1 MSLYHPLNDRKNLYV
16 NINKNGEY
24 ENVISRYLLFDITDF
39 IIRIN
44 YVINENGQLEK
55 IIKISSRLNFI
66 LWCCITIICVFL
78 SLFSFFFLYCL
89 SSYIVEKEIN
99 FNKSY
104 INKIYFVFCV
114 NVVLLIILF
123 YGKVKIEKKKI
134 FAIFIHL
141 QMIRDKIQN
150 EIDTWNKNLSQV

>member
-1 MSLYHPLNDRKNLYV
+1 M
-16 NINKNGEY
+16 
-24 ENVISRYLLFDITDF
+24 
-39 IIRIN
+39 
-44 YVINENGQLEK
+44 
-55 IIKISSRLNFI
+55 
-66 LWCCITIICVFL
+66 
-78 SLFSFFFLYCL
+78 FSFFFLYCL
-89 SSYIVEKEIN
+89 SSYIVEKEID

-150 EIDTWNKNLSQV
+150 EIDTWNKKSFASMNRKAYLANNFEYINIKHI